1 MDMERFNLKKLN
13 GEEVNEQYQV
23 TIKNMFALWRT
34 YTIEDISKA
43 WDTIT
48 ENITISAKDSI
59 GLCESKH
66 HKTWSDEECL
76 RLVDLRKQPN

>member
-1 MDMERFNLKKLN
+1 MGRKLKNSIRLQSKTSL
-13 GEEVNEQYQV
+13 Q
-23 TIKNMFALWRT
+23 LWRT

-48 ENITISAKDSI
+48 ENITISAKESI

-76 RLVDLRKQPN
+76 KLVDLRKQPN